1 MLQKKLQTLE
11 EDYCVRCVAE
21 LQTSYI
27 VRSLKW
33 RRGVCADALRT
44 CNHPSRRRPDLKYYE
59 MMSRPWNPSLYRSM
73 HNQSPPPDAV
83 EVEGLMQ
90 AIEEFGERLRTQPYD
105 TMAWLQRARCFLTI
119 NYPELAASD
128 AYKASMLIDRETQ
141 TLSEDSD
148 ATRTKIYDVLG
159 QALYDCHCHWE
170 LEEFWQD
177 VASKHPSDH
186 ASKKLKDINELMV
199 RKASAAVPAEYEHE
213 RRDRLRDGG
222 VLTVDYPWLQEQHRV
237 RSPELVEA
245 INQELTHSNGDRVCY
260 LASSTLAPA
269 SDMLGIFAARNL
281 EKGETILVDRT
292 AMAACSNPD
301 TGSCSNCFGLIS
313 TPVETKCCSAIYCAS
328 ECRDVALSTYH
339 KTICGQDFSW
349 LQSPAR
355 GLHLNASPLRP
366 LLMLRIIATAVQS
379 GTHPLSHPLIARL
392 QPLSKGEHMDVFTFN
407 ESIKTPIAILQQLG
421 IDVFTSPQL
430 DTMTLHTVWT
440 RLANNKAGSPD
451 PKLGFVDEITPH
463 LPLFNHSCEPNA
475 GWRREEGSTTIH
487 FFTKS
492 AVQKGEELFSS
503 YIDTTGM
510 ALETRVA
517 HLWDWFEGECLCSRC
532 ERERELPRV

>member
-1 MLQKKLQTLE
+1 
-11 EDYCVRCVAE
+11 VRCVAE

-33 RRGVCADALRT
+33 RRGVCAGALRT

-186 ASKKLKDINELMV
+186 ARKKLKDINELMV

-328 ECRDVALSTYH
+328 ECRDV
-339 KTICGQDFSW
+339 
-349 LQSPAR
+349 
-355 GLHLNASPLRP
+355 
-366 LLMLRIIATAVQS
+366 
-379 GTHPLSHPLIARL
+379 
-392 QPLSKGEHMDVFTFN
+392 
-407 ESIKTPIAILQQLG
+407 
-421 IDVFTSPQL
+421 
-430 DTMTLHTVWT
+430 
-440 RLANNKAGSPD
+440 
-451 PKLGFVDEITPH
+451 
-463 LPLFNHSCEPNA
+463 
-475 GWRREEGSTTIH
+475 TIH
-487 FFTKS
+487 LSQNDLWTGLFLASVSRTRTTLERFAASTASHVANHCHSRTIWYPSTVPSTHS
-492 AVQKGEELFSS
+492 APPTPLKRRTHGRIHFQRVNQDTYS
-503 YIDTTGM
+503 DTTT
-510 ALETRVA
+510 TR
-517 HLWDWFEGECLCSRC
+517 H
-532 ERERELPRV
+532 